1 PQRRDL
7 DEQADDDRSD
17 ERAEGGAE
25 SAERDAG
32 EDEQQD
38 LLAHRELQV
47 LRQAEHDARQRGD
60 GAAAGPD
67 DADDPVHVDAGRGGQ
82 RRVVGDRPGG
92 LAGTGAQ
99 QGDADH
105 DEHAD
110 LDGHRDEV
118 LRGGEDGTDLDARLG
133 VVLGV
138 RLGLAAEQDEEQVP
152 HEQRHADRD
161 DHRGDDAGAALAE
174 LPPEEP
180 VLRVPE
186 PAREDDRDDGGRD
199 DVQAEG
205 DVDEIGEQ
213 GSQGDQLTVGEVGQ
227 PGGAVDERQAERRQ
241 GDDQPQVEP
250 FEGELRGALPERAAA
265 ASFGGCGRAV
275 LGLGRQGEQDGG
287 GVARVHRR
295 GPLVVVS
302 SDGHVGRERGG
313 VQGDLVLAWFVD
325 GHFAR
330 ALGATGDLLNGL
342 SVLGGH
348 HGLDAVHS
356 V

>member
-1 PQRRDL
+1 MLMPIAASAYHTVSTPTADLRVVERMMSQFMFPPSADPLSAAEDALRPEEEHEDEHAQRADVLELRWHPQRRDL

-110 LDGHRDEV
+110 LDGHR
-118 LRGGEDGTDLDARLG
+118 
-133 VVLGV
+133 
-138 RLGLAAEQDEEQVP
+138 
-152 HEQRHADRD
+152 
-161 DHRGDDAGAALAE
+161 
-174 LPPEEP
+174 
-180 VLRVPE
+180 
-186 PAREDDRDDGGRD
+186 
-199 DVQAEG
+199 
-205 DVDEIGEQ
+205 
-213 GSQGDQLTVGEVGQ
+213 
-227 PGGAVDERQAERRQ
+227 
-241 GDDQPQVEP
+241 
-250 FEGELRGALPERAAA
+250 
-265 ASFGGCGRAV
+265 
-275 LGLGRQGEQDGG
+275 
-287 GVARVHRR
+287 
-295 GPLVVVS
+295 
-302 SDGHVGRERGG
+302 
-313 VQGDLVLAWFVD
+313 
-325 GHFAR
+325 
-330 ALGATGDLLNGL
+330 
-342 SVLGGH
+342 
-348 HGLDAVHS
+348 
-356 V
+356 